1 MMIASSSRWLA
12 LTLALLVPLSAR
24 ADPPFAL
31 PSEEQVDRGRELY
44 KEARELYRQGRLKE
58 SLEKAFDAYKTAST
72 PVTAHFLGKL
82 LDEAGRLVEARDVV
96 RAVGLMPISPRE
108 SDRGRE
114 ARQQA
119 AALAAQLDGRIPK
132 LAMAE
137 RPRAVEVLL
146 DGKALPPADSTAWQG
161 VDPGPHTIA
170 VRADD
175 RPCTT
180 IMVTLAEG
188 EARTI
193 DLHDVAVSCRPE
205 ATPQDDR
212 TLAAPRTPEA
222 HPEAPTA
229 PAHAEAERPSST
241 PTPTPTWKWMG
252 GAFFGGG
259 AVAIGVASYLALSAK
274 SDYDSVASHCV
285 ANVCDTQSSYDVRIA
300 ARSRAD
306 VATLTM
312 TLGGAAIL
320 GGILL
325 WLFAPEPAAG
335 HGVGR
340 PHVSIGPASVAL
352 SMRLP

>member
-1 MMIASSSRWLA
+1 MMAPHSRWLA
-12 LTLALLVPLSAR
+12 VTLVLLAPLPAR
-24 ADPPFAL
+24 AEPPSL
-31 PSEEQVDRGRELY
+31 PPTEEQVDRGRELY

-58 SLEKAFDAYKTAST
+58 SLEKAFDAYKAAST

-82 LDEAGRLVEARDVV
+82 LDEAGRLVEARDIV
-96 RAVGLMPISPRE
+96 RSVALMPISPRE

-132 LAMAE
+132 LAVGE

-146 DGKALPPADSTAWQG
+146 DGKAVPPVDSTAWQG

-175 RPCTT
+175 RICTT

-193 DLHDVAVSCRPE
+193 DLHDVTASCRPE
-205 ATPQDDR
+205 VPVQDEHP
-212 TLAAPRTPEA
+212 TSPPRAQEA
-222 HPEAPTA
+222 RVELPPA
-229 PAHAEAERPSST
+229 PAPGEAERTGNGWPA
-241 PTPTPTWKWMG
+241 WKSVG
-252 GAFFGGG
+252 GALFGGG
-259 AVAIGVASYLALSAK
+259 VAAVGVASYLALSAK

-285 ANVCDTQSSYDVRIA
+285 ANVCDSHASYDVRMG

-306 VATLTM
+306 AATLTM
-312 TLGGAAIL
+312 SLGGAAVL
-320 GGILL
+320 GGMLL
-325 WLFAPEPAAG
+325 WFLAPEPSTG
-335 HGVGR
+335 HDVGR
-340 PHVSIGPASVAL
+340 PHVSIGPGSVAL
-352 SMRLP
+352 STRLP